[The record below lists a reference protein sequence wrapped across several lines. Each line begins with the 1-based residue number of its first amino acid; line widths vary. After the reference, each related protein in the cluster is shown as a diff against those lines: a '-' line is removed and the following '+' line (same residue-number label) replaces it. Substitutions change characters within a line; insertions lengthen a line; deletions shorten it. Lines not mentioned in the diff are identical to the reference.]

1 MNVVNATIVIPTHRR
16 PAALA
21 RLLGALQAHEAPG
34 LAWEVVVV
42 DNAPPSARPVV
53 EATADGSLPVR
64 YLAEPRPGAVHAR
77 NRGIAAARGSLI
89 VFLDDDVVPQPGW
102 LATLVG
108 PILAGECDVIG
119 GRVVLDPSVPRPFWL
134 NEDALGGYL
143 ARYDRGDDP
152 VELTDPADYVITANA
167 AFRADALRAAGGFD
181 AALGPVGAVP
191 LANEELALCR
201 RLHTAG
207 ARMRYVPATVVHDLP
222 RSRLR
227 VRYLLRR
234 TFAQGRSD
242 WLLDRDVYCRRPR
255 RGAGWAATYLRRE
268 LAVRW
273 RQGLWRPSEVVI
285 AACNLARAGGFVWEA
300 ARHRAGACQR

>member
-1 MNVVNATIVIPTHRR
+1 MTVQATVVIPTFRR
-16 PAALA
+16 PNALA

-42 DNAPPSARPVV
+42 DNAPPTARLAVETAGGPV
-53 EATADGSLPVR
+53 PVR
-64 YLAEPRPGAVHAR
+64 YLAEARPGAVHAR
-77 NRGIAAARGSLI
+77 NRGIAAASGVAI
-89 VFLDDDVVPQPGW
+89 VCLDDDVVPRPGW

-108 PILAGECDVIG
+108 PILAGECEVTG
-119 GRVVLDPSVPRPFWL
+119 GRVVLDPSVSRPFWL

-143 ARYDRGDDP
+143 ARYDRGDHP
-152 VELTDPADYVITANA
+152 VDLTDPADYVITANA
-167 AFRADALRAAGGFD
+167 AFQADALRTAGGFD
-181 AALGPVGAVP
+181 AALGPVGTVP

-201 RLHTAG
+201 RLHAAG

-273 RQGLWRPSEVVI
+273 QQGLWRPSEVVI

-300 ARHRAGACQR
+300 ARHRGGAR